1 MPAWF
6 VRLAE
11 PVVKELA
18 VYVYTLGG
26 GQLGVTPVLTSG
38 SCRTWH
44 DQPHRVQVRR
54 GFCRGLAKGGLFLW
68 GVTIGDLR
76 QLQGG

>member
-1 MPAWF
+1 MSARRQRLAAAGFRLYRPSFPRPPFATAANSARIRNPRHGVMPAWF

-26 GQLGVTPVLTSG
+26 GQ
-38 SCRTWH
+38 
-44 DQPHRVQVRR
+44 
-54 GFCRGLAKGGLFLW
+54 
-68 GVTIGDLR
+68 
-76 QLQGG
+76 